1 MENGRSPSDN
11 GGSDLAERTE
21 KLQKLLE
28 EEKNRHLRTLADF
41 DNFRKR
47 VERDAA
53 ARGAEGKKSLILDLL
68 PVLDNLQRAVDG
80 VLEEQARNGLRMV
93 SRQFTGLLQKHG
105 AVLIETIGKPF
116 NPEEH
121 EGVGFVESSNYPEGH
136 VAEELSKGYRFG
148 DSLLRAARVRV
159 AGNPAGGG
167 NGGTR

>member
-1 MENGRSPSDN
+1 MENGRSPSYS
-11 GGSDLAERTE
+11 GGNDLAEKTE
-21 KLQKLLE
+21 KLQELLE

-53 ARGAEGKKSLILDLL
+53 ARSAEGKKSLILDLL
-68 PVLDNLQRAVDG
+68 PVLDNLQRAIDG
-80 VLEEQARNGLRMV
+80 VLEEQVRNGLRIV
-93 SRQFTGLLQKHG
+93 SLQFTDLLQKHG

-121 EGVGFVESSNYPEGH
+121 EGVGFVESGSYPEGH

-159 AGNPAGGG
+159 ARSPGNVG
-167 NGGTR
+167 NGETG